1 MSLFA
6 DPICAVVAEP
16 TAAKMLSS
24 LAAALRQSGTCEL
37 RLDWLEN
44 ARELNRALS
53 RLPKVIAAAR
63 TRSSRIPATIIAT
76 LRRRNASGKYKGSVA
91 EQLSN
96 LCRAAKSG
104 CDWCDLEIETA
115 ERLSKRRFDA
125 LRSSGARL
133 LISFHDFRRTPA
145 DLNRVVA
152 RLDRLRGEAIKI
164 ATQCNSYADSV
175 RVLAAA
181 RKRKDVA
188 AIPMGELG
196 AAARVLALRT
206 GSQLSY
212 ASVDASTAPGQF
224 SLRDMRETLRADRL
238 DARTQVFG
246 IVGNP
251 VAHSLSPAIHN
262 AGYIAESINAVYL
275 PLRVDSLPDF
285 LKAVP
290 PLGINGF
297 SVTIPHKQAIFRFLN
312 AADPLATRIGAVN
325 TVIAHRDELFGYNTD
340 YIGVARAIERYLRLT
355 GCRALLFG
363 AGGAARAA
371 AFALADAGAN
381 LSICARNPSRARE
394 LARATGGRAIPRSTL
409 RRSEFDLIINA
420 TPVGTEGRGGS
431 PLRANELNCRVVMDM
446 VYRPLETPLLKLARG
461 RRIKTISGLEMFLA
475 QAAAQWEIWLKS
487 PAPIN
492 IMRRAAMQ
500 ELAQSS
506 KVASPPRA
514 HSLKKR

>member
-1 MSLFA
+1 MLA
-6 DPICAVVAEP
+6 RL
-16 TAAKMLSS
+16 AKT
-24 LAAALRQSGTCEL
+24 LRQSRTCEL
-37 RLDWLEN
+37 RLDWLKSS
-44 ARELNRALS
+44 RELAQALN
-53 RLPKVIAAAR
+53 RLPKAIAAAR
-63 TRSSRIPATIIAT
+63 KSLNRSPAAIIAT
-76 LRRRNASGKYKGSVA
+76 LRRRNGGGKYSGSFA

-104 CDWCDLEIETA
+104 CNWCDLEIETA
-115 ERLSKRRFDA
+115 ERLSKHQFDE
-125 LRSSGARL
+125 LRSSGAHL
-133 LISFHDFRRTPA
+133 LISFHDFRRTPP
-145 DLNRVVA
+145 DLNRILT
-152 RLDRLRGEAIKI
+152 RLDRFPGDAIKL

-175 RVLAAA
+175 RVLATAC
-181 RKRKDVA
+181 KRKNVV
-188 AIPMGELG
+188 AIPMGESG
-196 AAARVLALRT
+196 APARVLALRS

-212 ASVDASTAPGQF
+212 ASVNASTAPGQF
-224 SLRDMRETLRADRL
+224 SLRDMREIFRADRL
-238 DARTQVFG
+238 DAHTQVFG

-262 AGYIAESINAVYL
+262 AGYTAEGINAVYL

-285 LKAVP
+285 LRAVP
-290 PLGINGF
+290 ALGINGF
-297 SVTIPHKQAIFRFLN
+297 SVTIPYKQAIFPFLN

-325 TVIAHRDELFGYNTD
+325 TVISYRDELFGYNTD
-340 YIGVARAIERYLRLT
+340 YVGVARAIERHLRLA

-371 AFALADAGAN
+371 AFALSDAGAN
-381 LSICARNPSRARE
+381 LTICARKPSRARE
-394 LARATGGRAIPRSTL
+394 LAEVTGAQAIPRAAL
-409 RRSEFDLIINA
+409 RRTEFDLIINA

-446 VYRPLETPLLKLARG
+446 VYRPIETPLLKLARS

-500 ELAQSS
+500 ELAQSR
-506 KVASPPRA
+506 KDASSPRV